1 MNQSRAIGPTFCD
14 RDHDEATATLLDL
27 AAIRSTVS
35 ITMTGS
41 QSPVVQRLVGLLK
54 QEPTDFEITI
64 LYSDLPK
71 RKPASIEDVDLEQSI
86 LLAEGHLGL
95 DARAFPFLVREIRKD
110 YEQCKQGK
118 ETNHHEL
125 MVDITACLL
134 LVNPD
139 HATGW
144 ADRRRSLLRLSS
156 DNKSSKDGPFCCWRR
171 EHSYLNLLMTQHS
184 KA

>member
-1 MNQSRAIGPTFCD
+1 
-14 RDHDEATATLLDL
+14 
-27 AAIRSTVS
+27 
-35 ITMTGS
+35 MTER

-64 LYSDLPK
+64 LYSDLPQ

-95 DARAFPFLVREIRKD
+95 DARAFPFLVREIRND
-110 YEQCKQGK
+110 YKQCKQGK
-118 ETNHHEL
+118 ETNHEL
-125 MVDITACLL
+125 MMDSTACLL

-144 ADRRRSLLRLSS
+144 ADRRRSLLRLSNS
-156 DNKSSKDGPFCCWRR
+156 DTNNSSNDGPICWWRR

>member
-1 MNQSRAIGPTFCD
+1 M
-14 RDHDEATATLLDL
+14 DL
-27 AAIRSTVS
+27 AAKSTVLP
-35 ITMTGS
+35 ITMMTEF

-110 YEQCKQGK
+110 YKQYKQKGK
-118 ETNHHEL
+118 ETNHER

-139 HATGW
+139 HSTGW

-156 DNKSSKDGPFCCWRR
+156 SSDKHSSKDGPIFWWRQ
-171 EHSYLNLLMTQHS
+171 EHSYLNLLMSQHS

>member
-1 MNQSRAIGPTFCD
+1 MM
-14 RDHDEATATLLDL
+14 DL
-27 AAIRSTVS
+27 AARSTLS
-35 ITMTGS
+35 INMTES

-110 YEQCKQGK
+110 YKQCKQGN
-118 ETNHHEL
+118 ETSHDHVN

-144 ADRRRSLLRLSS
+144 ADRRRSLLRLSR
-156 DNKSSKDGPFCCWRR
+156 DPNSSKDGPICWWRR

>member
-1 MNQSRAIGPTFCD
+1 MT
-14 RDHDEATATLLDL
+14 
-27 AAIRSTVS
+27 TVS
-35 ITMTGS
+35 ISTMTES
-41 QSPVVQRLVGLLK
+41 AQSPVVQRLVDLLK

-64 LYSDLPK
+64 LCLPEELAKQPKSDLPN
-71 RKPASIEDVDLEQSI
+71 LEHVI

-95 DARAFPFLVREIRKD
+95 DATAFPFLVREIRND
-110 YEQCKQGK
+110 YKQYKKQGTK
-118 ETNHHEL
+118 TNPEL

-156 DNKSSKDGPFCCWRR
+156 NSATNNSSKDDGGRSCCWWRR